1 MNNAVSRRRFLGS
14 FGALVLAPLE
24 RTEPA
29 LILYNANI
37 ITVDARNPHA
47 QAVAIADGR
56 LLAVGSNDEV
66 RVLATGRTKKLD
78 LEGKTVVP
86 GFIDAHA
93 HPASSGRDHLRMVA
107 CDSDSIET
115 I

>member
-1 MNNAVSRRRFLGS
+1 MNNPLSRRRFLGS
-14 FGALVLAPLE
+14 LGAFVLAPLE

-37 ITVDARNPHA
+37 ITVDGRNRRA

-66 RVLATGRTKKLD
+66 RGLATGGTKKRD
-78 LEGKTVVP
+78 LEGRSVVP
-86 GFIDAHA
+86 GLIDVCGHRG
-93 HPASSGRDHLRMVA
+93 SEVCGDRR
-107 CDSDSIET
+107 T
-115 I
+115 